1 MKTWFLERWNDPA
14 KFTATLRA
22 AIAGLGSL
30 FALDVIPTGIP
41 GAGPKIA
48 AILQAIALAMAAG
61 DKNAANKPRGV

>member
-1 MKTWFLERWNDPA
+1 MKTWLLERWTDPA

-22 AIAGLGSL
+22 ALAGVGSL

-48 AILQAIALAMAAG
+48 AVLQAVALGMAAG
-61 DKNAANKPRGV
+61 DKGTKG